1 MASAPTTGPTTKRL
15 TRASLVALLVLGGS
29 FTLAQQTSAAS
40 EAVTISAAADA
51 YTSSA
56 YPNKNFGS
64 AATLRTD
71 GTPQQSAYVK
81 FHVPGPVVTAT
92 LRLFATTDNAKG
104 VDAFQTSSTKWSENS
119 LTHTNKPTVG
129 ARVGTSGGIVANRWV
144 DIDVTESITTAGD
157 YSFALIAKDSHHVSY
172 RSREAAANSPR
183 LILELAGDPATTST
197 SSSATQPAS
206 TTSPPHPVEPATVRA
221 AFYYPW
227 FTETWGRSTDPFSVY
242 HAGLGYYSSDDS
254 AVLANHLATMQYA
267 NLNSAI
273 VSWWGQGEHSEQTR
287 VPGLLNAAAG
297 TQFTEALYYEKEGFA
312 DPGVTEL
319 SADLN
324 YIQQRYASHP
334 NYLTRGGRP
343 VLMAFGDADDGCSMA
358 SRWKQANAGRFFIV
372 LKVFNGYRNCPD
384 QPDGWHQYAPAV
396 AQDSQAGFSYSVSP
410 GFWLKGEQSPRLIRD
425 PSRFATNLRA
435 MVASGAPF
443 QLITTFNEWGEG
455 TAVEWADRM
464 ASGASG
470 GWSSST
476 GRGTYVDLMHSI
488 LPATASGPT
497 MTSSSATST
506 VTTSRSPT
514 MSSPTSG
521 STTASSVTPVS
532 TTPVST
538 TPVSTTP
545 VSTTP
550 VSTTPAPS
558 ATGQKILVIVDE
570 NHTQAQ
576 AQAGMPYLVSLQN
589 QFGVTTRHTAPTH
602 PSLPNYLVIAGG
614 STFGV
619 TDDNSPASN
628 PVRGQSVFGAAI
640 AKGKTAKTYNDA
652 MTANCQLSS
661 SGRYAVKHNP
671 WAYFVDERTQCQQ
684 GDLPLSR
691 LAADVSAGALPTV
704 GMLTPDMCNDGHDC
718 SLATADAFLRN
729 WVPLIMNGPDYRNGK
744 LTIVITFDEGVGTSQ
759 TIETVVVNPTIHGAV
774 ITTPLTHAS
783 LSRWLYRVSG
793 STPLRDAASAVD
805 FGAAFGL

>member
-1 MASAPTTGPTTKRL
+1 MASAPKTGSTTNRL

-29 FTLAQQTSAAS
+29 FTLAQQASSAS
-40 EAVTISAAADA
+40 TAVTISAIADA
-51 YTSSA
+51 YTDTA
-56 YPNKNFGS
+56 NPNENFGS

-71 GTPQQSAYVK
+71 GSPQQTAYVK
-81 FHVPGPVVTAT
+81 FRVPGPVVTAT

-104 VDAFQTSSTKWSENS
+104 VDAFQVSSTEWSENS
-119 LTHTNKPTVG
+119 LTDTNKPAVG
-129 ARVGTSGGIVANRWV
+129 AQAGTSGAIFVNRWV
-144 DIDVTESITTAGD
+144 DIDVTGSITTAGD
-157 YSFALIAKDSHHVSY
+157 YSFALNAKDSHHVSY

-183 LILELAGDPATTST
+183 LVLELAGDPAPTST
-197 SSSATQPAS
+197 SNSATQPDS
-206 TTSPPHPVEPATVRA
+206 TTSPAHPVEPATVRA

-242 HAGLGYYSSDDS
+242 HPGLGYYSSDDS
-254 AVLANHLATMQYA
+254 ALVARHLATMQYA
-267 NLNSAI
+267 NLNAAI
-273 VSWWGQGEHSEQTR
+273 VSWWGQGQHNEQAR
-287 VPGLLNAAAG
+287 IPALLNAASG

-319 SADLN
+319 SADLK
-324 YIQQRYASHP
+324 YIQQRYASHA

-343 VLMAFGDADDGCSMA
+343 VLMAFGDAADGCSMA

-425 PSRFATNLRA
+425 PSRFATNLRS

-476 GRGTYVDLMHSI
+476 ARGTYVDLMHSI
-488 LPATASGPT
+488 LPATAPGPT
-497 MTSSSATST
+497 MTTSSATST
-506 VTTSRSPT
+506 VTTSRSST
-514 MSSPTSG
+514 ITSATP
-521 STTASSVTPVS
+521 STTTASSATPVS

-538 TPVSTTP
+538 TPVS
-545 VSTTP
+545 S
-550 VSTTPAPS
+550 TPAPTG
-558 ATGQKILVIVDE
+558 TGQKILVIVDE

-619 TDDNSPASN
+619 TNDNSPASN

-640 AKGKTAKTYNDA
+640 AKGKTAKTYNDS
-652 MTANCQLSS
+652 MTTNCQLSS

-684 GDLPLSR
+684 GDLPLGR
-691 LAADVSAGALPTV
+691 LAADVSGGALPTV

-729 WVPLIMNGPDYRNGK
+729 WMPLIMNGPDYRNGK
-744 LTIVITFDEGVGTSQ
+744 LTVVITFDEGVGTSQ

-793 STPLRDAASAVD
+793 STPLRDAASAAD